1 MYLFLS
7 FTLLNHIK
15 IINMRFFLFLILG
28 IFAGL
33 YLSWPGILISKNWK
47 CFIDIIEKSAEDK
60 VSIKAVLEVSP
71 NYLIKSKNKNMNS
84 KIRFIADAC
93 FR

>member
-1 MYLFLS
+1 
-7 FTLLNHIK
+7 
-15 IINMRFFLFLILG
+15 MRSFLFLFIG

-47 CFIDIIEKSAEDK
+47 CFNEIIEKSSRDK
-60 VSIKAVLEVSP
+60 ISIRAVLEVSP
-71 NYLIKSKNKNMNS
+71 SYLIKGKNKNMTS
-84 KIRFIADAC
+84 KIRVVADAC

>member
-1 MYLFLS
+1 
-7 FTLLNHIK
+7 
-15 IINMRFFLFLILG
+15 MRSFLFLFSG

-47 CFIDIIEKSAEDK
+47 CFNEIIEKSSEDK
-60 VSIKAVLEVSP
+60 ISIKALMEVSP
-71 NYLIKSKNKNMNS
+71 GYLMKGKNKNMTS
-84 KIRFIADAC
+84 KIRFVADAC

>member
-1 MYLFLS
+1 
-7 FTLLNHIK
+7 
-15 IINMRFFLFLILG
+15 MRSFLFLFSG

-47 CFIDIIEKSAEDK
+47 CFNEIIVKSAEEK
-60 VSIKAVLEVSP
+60 ISIKAVLEVSP
-71 NYLIKSKNKNMNS
+71 SYLIKGKNKKMTS
-84 KIRFIADAC
+84 KIRVVADAC

>member
-1 MYLFLS
+1 
-7 FTLLNHIK
+7 
-15 IINMRFFLFLILG
+15 MRSFLFLFFG

-47 CFIDIIEKSAEDK
+47 CFNEIIEKSAKDK
-60 VSIKAVLEVSP
+60 ISIKAVLEVSP
-71 NYLIKSKNKNMNS
+71 SYLINSKNKNMTS
-84 KIRFIADAC
+84 KIRIVADAC